1 VTRDKAWSAS
11 TSSAP
16 PSPGVAT
23 MRQVLK
29 DIQHEEIPIR
39 AYGLAKLRE
48 MVLAKDPTALAH
60 VDSIIIIFGSQ
71 LEDSDQF
78 VYLRAVDGLAAI
90 GDVRPAL
97 AVPELAGQ
105 YTKSGVE
112 TPTRLKIG
120 QAMLLVAR
128 RCGQVLPVYAQHFV
142 NAFLEGCGSKEADV
156 RASSLSNL
164 AEMVEVLSS
173 GFQPFIQDMLD
184 CTLAVLSPTEVPE
197 VQRAA
202 VLLCSRMIKTLGND
216 GVVGNQKQ
224 MQRLYTHLKIVV
236 RNNTDELTR
245 VHAMSAL
252 DDLGSIMM
260 KFLFPKDNACQLHVS
275 M

>member
-1 VTRDKAWSAS
+1 MDFSHSSRHLLWVSEYSLLHLDMACSAAS
-11 TSSAP
+11 IT
-16 PSPGVAT
+16 VA
-23 MRQVLK
+23 
-29 DIQHEEIPIR
+29 
-39 AYGLAKLRE
+39 
-48 MVLAKDPTALAH
+48 
-60 VDSIIIIFGSQ
+60 
-71 LEDSDQF
+71 
-78 VYLRAVDGLAAI
+78 
-90 GDVRPAL
+90 
-97 AVPELAGQ
+97 
-105 YTKSGVE
+105 
-112 TPTRLKIG
+112 
-120 QAMLLVAR
+120 VA
-128 RCGQVLPVYAQHFV
+128 
-142 NAFLEGCGSKEADV
+142 
-156 RASSLSNL
+156 
-164 AEMVEVLSS
+164 
-173 GFQPFIQDMLD
+173 QDMLD

-224 MQRLYTHLKIVV
+224 MQRLYTHLKVCLTSCPKLFQRLTGCVLQIVV